1 MDNLFQFRAGTIP
14 LLVSI
19 PHTGTD
25 VPEPIFERLTDR
37 AKKLPDTDWSL
48 DRLYDLPVLRDCS
61 LIQAKLSRYVID
73 LNRLAS
79 NDSLYPGQNTTGLC
93 PITTFDGEPIYQPGS
108 ELDESEIES
117 RISTYWHPFHLAI
130 AEELDR
136 LKAVYRQVVLF
147 DAHSIASEVPRL
159 FPGRLPDFNFGT
171 NQGHSCSASF
181 QSMVNQFS
189 ADKLPGY
196 SSVVNGRF
204 IGGYIT
210 RNYGRPAE
218 NVDALQLELSQA
230 TYMNETSGEWND
242 KAAAI
247 VQKSLS
253 LLLERILNWIQS
265 K

>member
-1 MDNLFQFRAGTIP
+1 MGNLFQIRAVTIP

-25 VPEPIFERLTDR
+25 VPEPIFERLTAQ
-37 AKKLPDTDWSL
+37 AKKLPDTDWDL

-73 LNRLAS
+73 LNRPAS
-79 NDSLYPGQNTTGLC
+79 NASLYPGQNTTEIC
-93 PITTFDGEPIYQPGS
+93 PVTTFSGEPIYQPGN
-108 ELDESEIES
+108 EPDESEIAS
-117 RISTYWHPFHLAI
+117 RISTYWQPYHSAI
-130 AEELDR
+130 ADELDR
-136 LKAVYRQVVLF
+136 LKAFHGQVVLF

-159 FPGRLPDFNFGT
+159 FPGRLSDFNFGT
-171 NQGHSCSASF
+171 NQGRSCSASF

-189 ADKLPGY
+189 ADQLPEY
-196 SSVVNGRF
+196 SSIVNGRF

-210 RNYGRPAE
+210 RNYGRPVE

-230 TYMNETSGEWND
+230 TYMNETSGELNNE
-242 KAAAI
+242 AAAI

-253 LLLERILNWIQS
+253 LLLERILNWIQQ